1 MLLGQIETLQQ
12 RVEIDDVHVFGHL
25 LFPADAGGGHD
36 ILLHAE
42 AGQLAHDHARTDDHR
57 QEKHRRASVR
67 PLNFW
72 LRTRASVMDRATTMG
87 NEVNRLDS
95 DSMI

>member
-1 MLLGQIETLQQ
+1 MISCCMLKPDSWLMTTLEPMITG
-12 RVEIDDVHVFGHL
+12 RKNT
-25 LFPADAGGGHD
+25 A
-36 ILLHAE
+36 
-42 AGQLAHDHARTDDHR
+42 
-57 QEKHRRASVR
+57 RASVR